1 MPSTSFNSS
10 SMPFDSSTVMT
21 PSLPT
26 FSIALATISPIR
38 LSPDEIVA
46 TCAMRSRSEIWTD
59 CSLIA
64 LTTASTAF
72 WMPILSCIGL
82 APAVTLRRPSPMI
95 AAASTTEVVV
105 PSPAMSFVL
114 LATSLTSWAPIFSN
128 ASSSSI
134 SFAIVTPSFVI
145 VGEPNFLSSTTFRP
159 LGPMVIRTA
168 SATLSTPRLSAE
180 RASASYASCFAID
193 RPPSRLFLSR
203 QTASVPGGKY
213 PHFSTPKRR
222 VLAVSPVERQLK
234 WSEPPAGGIPVM
246 PMAQPD
252 PTRRVGRA
260 MAWGVAIG
268 VGAVVLRELVRPR
281 EEQAQLID
289 WRRVEEMA
297 LSRCAEP
304 NEPAPDLSRDRAY
317 QAIQAELEPLLV
329 EALGPGSAAPGTR
342 LYPGLQAVG
351 RRQWVRFNVRI
362 FRQMFEPLEKLQR
375 LIPGSLMLIFGQRGI
390 SRYLGLILGLLARR
404 VLGQY
409 DPALLG
415 REPVETS
422 SLILVEPNVQAW
434 AQKDHL
440 PLDELR
446 RWLAM
451 HEMTHAWE
459 FKAHPWL
466 QEYLEGLLN
475 QVLIG
480 RLGDGHRPSRLE
492 LLRTLTIGV
501 GQQWKAIAKVQ
512 AVMSLLEGYSNLI
525 MNDVGRRQLPHFA
538 LLEGAYRRR
547 QQERPPLEKL
557 FLRLTGLEMK
567 MRQYVL
573 GERFCQA
580 VRDAGGPAL
589 LARVWEGPELLP
601 TMAEIQRPQLYI
613 DRVRVR

>member
-1 MPSTSFNSS
+1 MAMP
-10 SMPFDSSTVMT
+10 
-21 PSLPT
+21 
-26 FSIALATISPIR
+26 
-38 LSPDEIVA
+38 
-46 TCAMRSRSEIWTD
+46 
-59 CSLIA
+59 
-64 LTTASTAF
+64 
-72 WMPILSCIGL
+72 
-82 APAVTLRRPSPMI
+82 
-95 AAASTTEVVV
+95 
-105 PSPAMSFVL
+105 
-114 LATSLTSWAPIFSN
+114 
-128 ASSSSI
+128 
-134 SFAIVTPSFVI
+134 
-145 VGEPNFLSSTTFRP
+145 
-159 LGPMVIRTA
+159 
-168 SATLSTPRLSAE
+168 
-180 RASASYASCFAID
+180 
-193 RPPSRLFLSR
+193 
-203 QTASVPGGKY
+203 
-213 PHFSTPKRR
+213 
-222 VLAVSPVERQLK
+222 
-234 WSEPPAGGIPVM
+234 
-246 PMAQPD
+246 QPD

-289 WRRVEEMA
+289 WQRVEEMA

-304 NEPAPDLSRDRAY
+304 SDPPADLGRDQAY

-375 LIPGSLMLIFGQRGI
+375 LIPGSLMLSFGQRGI

-434 AQKDHL
+434 ARKDHL

-547 QQERPPLEKL
+547 QQERTPLEKL